1 VGLDIG
7 IGGGPRLTR
16 FSFAVGDVGEVVSRL
31 ICPGLLG
38 GRGGAVPTMG
48 KPSLLC
54 GRTPSLSGNRLVGN
68 DLSSSKSSPGLNG
81 LSIRG
86 GGGAPERATHL
97 LERATARERKQAY
110 ALKEKVV
117 HHVQLAPGGV
127 VLELLLRLAEVEVA
141 LLVLCSVVSFVL
153 GQPLCC

>member
-1 VGLDIG
+1 V
-7 IGGGPRLTR
+7 R

-31 ICPGLLG
+31 ICPGLLD

-48 KPSLLC
+48 RPSLLC

-86 GGGAPERATHL
+86 GGGAPERATHCEKKL
-97 LERATARERKQAY
+97 QGWNGNQTY
-110 ALKEKVV
+110 ALKERMA
-117 HHVQLAPGGV
+117 HHAQLAPWEV
-127 VLELLLRLAEVEVA
+127 VPELLLRLAEVEVA

-153 GQPLCC
+153 PQLLWR